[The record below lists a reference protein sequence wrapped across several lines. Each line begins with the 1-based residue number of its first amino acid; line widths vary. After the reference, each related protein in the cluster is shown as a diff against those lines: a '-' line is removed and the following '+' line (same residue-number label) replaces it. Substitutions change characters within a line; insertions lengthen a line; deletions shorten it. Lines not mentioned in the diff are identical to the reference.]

1 MTAEKYKSIKIDLP
15 VMGPR
20 TYFSNFEGVLVE
32 LEWSL
37 SPHFNEHEVNFHMH
51 VEKVKKNYQKVV
63 KIYLK
68 VGPRIEKLIIS
79 QWGKLN
85 EALELLS
92 DED

>member
-1 MTAEKYKSIKIDLP
+1 MRIANRTILPKFPDL
-15 VMGPR
+15 VR
-20 TYFSNFEGVLVE
+20 IYFATTVC
-32 LEWSL
+32 L

-79 QWGKLN
+79 QWSKLN